1 MSQQANNIYP
11 CCKELS
17 RVPDLFNVCSHRC
30 MFVTIVCDK
39 CESIIRK
46 LIVMRSVRDVLTSS
60 CNRCTHCGVL
70 LNPAAIEVRARKA

>member
-1 MSQQANNIYP
+1 
-11 CCKELS
+11 
-17 RVPDLFNVCSHRC
+17 